1 MREVF
6 TFGLYTGYKGMVKKK
21 NQSELK
27 TVSLPV
33 QVSKQKDLKQS
44 IAEHWNVE
52 HAQPFFP
59 SLETMFKVENI
70 ENVRDHGLKLD
81 DPIQTINSKDSVTT
95 ASGRTCNIHIKQSMI
110 VTAIKWMRG
119 DYGTSF
125 GLPSTKENTQSA
137 YDKVQL
143 SHNAAYVGSLF
154 SALFSLSKC
163 IHFPEVY
170 GLYTGVAKKHT
181 IDISDDYE
189 DLSEKSWFSHNV
201 GSYFELKLA
210 DSVENQAFQ
219 HTRRARLEVRMDE
232 DTTLGEI
239 PEMEGIAS
247 TTEIVPDMDPVF
259 HSSDDIEDDD
269 SSDCSTVSTSYMF
282 EIESCKC
289 STEDEGSE
297 FTEDYEP
304 FAWATLSNVP
314 VQLTVMEKC
323 EGTLYELMCKH
334 TSTPEHMAWLTQVL
348 FALTFAQRTFGFVHN
363 DLHSN
368 NIMYTKTDKQHLLY
382 KFDGQSY
389 KVPTY
394 GYLIKIIDFER
405 GIGSVRVAGM
415 KHAKTFVSDHFSPN
429 EEAGG
434 QYNLEPF
441 HVPKVETIK
450 PNPSF
455 DLVRLATSMFWDL
468 FPNGPDETEYDNNP
482 IFTTLKRW
490 MTLDDGTSV
499 MFGKKD
505 PEHERYH
512 GFELYKAI
520 TRYCKDTA
528 VPRKEVQ
535 KLTALYGAT
544 LPSTTVFDVV
554 IF

>member
-1 MREVF
+1 
-6 TFGLYTGYKGMVKKK
+6 MVKKK

-81 DPIQTINSKDSVTT
+81 DPIQAINSKDSVIT

-119 DYGTSF
+119 DYGTSL
-125 GLPSTKENTQSA
+125 GIPSTKDNTQSA
-137 YDKVQL
+137 YEKIQL
-143 SHNAAYVGSLF
+143 PHNAAYVGSLF

-201 GSYFELKLA
+201 GSYFELKLS

-247 TTEIVPDMDPVF
+247 NTEIVPDMDPVF

-269 SSDCSTVSTSYMF
+269 SSNCSTVSTSYMF

-289 STEDEGSE
+289 STEDDGSE

-323 EGTLYELMCKH
+323 EGTLYELMCEH
-334 TSTPEHMAWLTQVL
+334 TSTTEHMAWLTQVL

-368 NIMYTKTDKQHLLY
+368 NIMYVKTDKEHLFY
-382 KFDGQSY
+382 KVDGQSY

-405 GIGSVRVAGM
+405 GIGSVRVAGT

-434 QYNLEPF
+434 QYNIEPF
-441 HVPKVETIK
+441 HVSKVETIK

-499 MFGKKD
+499 MFGKND
-505 PEHERYH
+505 AEHERYH

-535 KLTALYGAT
+535 KLANLYGVT
-544 LPSTTVFDVV
+544 LPSTTIFDVV